1 VSSRERFGGP
11 PDSDRGDDATLAAAN
26 EEVCRAEARAGAA
39 RARAAQLSRQV
50 AEAAAATENSGGQVD
65 TIISADRN
73 GSAEAAF
80 PGGDGVR
87 SRSPITRF
95 RLRRVALPRPG
106 PTSIAV
112 GAAIVLICASLAVS
126 GYVVCFHRTTVD
138 EQQRGMQFAAAA
150 RRGAVTLMSIDA
162 GKAREDLQRIIDNAT
177 GQFKNEMLLTA
188 NDRVEQVEQSKL
200 STKATVTAVAVESMT
215 ADSAVVLVTTKSE
228 AVDADNAKSPPRYW
242 RLVMTLQQDGG
253 QLKIAKIEFVR

>member
-11 PDSDRGDDATLAAAN
+11 PESDRGDDATLAAAN

-39 RARAAQLSRQV
+39 RARAAQLSRQA
-50 AEAAAATENSGGQVD
+50 AEAAAASEDSGGQVD
-65 TIISADRN
+65 TIVSADRN

-87 SRSPITRF
+87 SRAPMTRF

-126 GYVVCFHRTTVD
+126 GYVVCHHRTTVD
-138 EQQRGMQFAAAA
+138 EQQRSVQFAAAA

-188 NDRVEQVEQSKL
+188 NEQVEQSKL
-200 STKATVTAVAVESMT
+200 STNATVTAVAVESMT
-215 ADSAVVLVTTKSE
+215 TDSAVVLVTTKSQ

-242 RLVMTLQQDGG
+242 RLVMTLQRDGG